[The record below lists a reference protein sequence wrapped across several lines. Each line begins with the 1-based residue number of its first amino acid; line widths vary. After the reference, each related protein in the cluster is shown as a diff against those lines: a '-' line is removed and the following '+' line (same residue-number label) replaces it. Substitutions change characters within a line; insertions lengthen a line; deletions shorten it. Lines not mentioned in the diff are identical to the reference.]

1 MDGEKLPQVDL
12 SVAVLVELL
21 ERLRDED
28 RRAPLGAD
36 LREDEVLELVLRQ
49 NLQSYSR
56 YREIKIRHWFRET
69 ISRNLVPV
77 TVGVRPPPAIPLPPL
92 VLVSVVQSAWV
103 DDGLQKA

>member
-1 MDGEKLPQVDL
+1 MDGEKLLQVDL

-28 RRAPLGAD
+28 GRAPFGAD

-56 YREIKIRHWFRET
+56 
-69 ISRNLVPV
+69 
-77 TVGVRPPPAIPLPPL
+77 
-92 VLVSVVQSAWV
+92 
-103 DDGLQKA
+103 

>member
-21 ERLRDED
+21 ERLRHED
-28 RRAPLGAD
+28 GRAPLGAD

-49 NLQSYSR
+49 NLQSASSCR
-56 YREIKIRHWFRET
+56 VVKRCPRFRET

-77 TVGVRPPPAIPLPPL
+77 TVGVRPTPAIPLPPL

>member
-1 MDGEKLPQVDL
+1 MSSVSLVNNTVFAVDIRSAIKQSISCLVDGEKLPQVDL

-28 RRAPLGAD
+28 GRAPLRTD

-56 YREIKIRHWFRET
+56 
-69 ISRNLVPV
+69 
-77 TVGVRPPPAIPLPPL
+77 
-92 VLVSVVQSAWV
+92 
-103 DDGLQKA
+103 

>member
-1 MDGEKLPQVDL
+1 MWTSAVQHSNSCLVDGEKLLQVDL

-28 RRAPLGAD
+28 GRAPFGAD

-56 YREIKIRHWFRET
+56 
-69 ISRNLVPV
+69 
-77 TVGVRPPPAIPLPPL
+77 
-92 VLVSVVQSAWV
+92 
-103 DDGLQKA
+103 